1 MKRALLLFAAISG
14 SLAVAATR
22 DAVTV
27 AKADAVGALQVNLTL
42 SNQFDGNGVACPAG
56 SSETT
61 VCFHTI
67 PSGHR
72 GTTLAG
78 LGDVTFAPYTFIWE
92 KYGSPCGRVHGQ
104 IAILVAG
111 KGEID
116 VAIAASGCW
125 TSDNFPPAAV
135 TVSGGSGR
143 YAGATGDGSWEFHLA
158 NITGP
163 LAGFRDVT
171 WTGTLNVAG
180 LAFDLT
186 PPVIAGATSKVVK
199 TKLASGVRVRYS
211 VTAADATDGAVA
223 TACLPKSGSLFP
235 VGRRTVTCNAT
246 DTSGNPATARFVIT
260 VKRVR

>member
-1 MKRALLLFAAISG
+1 MVLLGSLTFAA
-14 SLAVAATR
+14 ARV
-22 DAVTV
+22 DA
-27 AKADAVGALQVNLTL
+27 DSVGTLQMNLTL

-61 VCFHTI
+61 VCFHNI
-67 PSGHR
+67 PYR
-72 GTTLAG
+72 GTTLAAG

-92 KYGSPCGRVHGQ
+92 NYGSPCGRVHGQ

-143 YAGATGDGSWEFHLA
+143 YAGATGDGSWEFHVA

-171 WTGTLNVAG
+171 WTGTLNVDG
-180 LAFDLT
+180 VTFDTT
-186 PPVIAGATSKVVK
+186 PPQITGATSKVVK
-199 TKLASGVRVRYS
+199 TRLAKGARVTYS
-211 VTAADATDGAVA
+211 VKATDAVDGTVGA
-223 TACLPKSGSLFP
+223 ACLPKSGSLFP
-235 VGRRTVTCNAT
+235 VGRTTVSCHPK
-246 DTSGNPATARFVIT
+246 DSSGNPATARFTIT